1 MSGYHPTVE
10 NVSADEAL
18 RRLKEGNE
26 LFRSSLSYSGEV
38 TGEKMREAVGGQ
50 RPYAAVVSCS
60 DSRVIPE
67 VVFSAGLGELFVV
80 RTAGIVADGVNTM
93 GSLEYAVGCL
103 GCKLILVLGHTGC
116 GAIAQAL
123 KGPIGGNGFGIVH
136 EISSVI
142 GDERDPMRMIEINVR
157 NTMRRVEAG
166 MGQTDGLRVVGGCY
180 DLATGSVTFYES

>member
-1 MSGYHPTVE
+1 MSGYHPIVE
-10 NVSADEAL
+10 NLSADEAL
-18 RRLKEGNE
+18 RRLKKGNE
-26 LFRSSLSYSGEV
+26 SFRRNLFYRGEV
-38 TGEKMREAVGGQ
+38 TAEKVREAAVGQ
-50 RPYAAVVSCS
+50 HPYAAIVSCS

-80 RTAGIVADGVNTM
+80 RTAGIVADGVNTL

-136 EISSVI
+136 EICSVI

-157 NTMRRVEAG
+157 NTMRRIEAG
-166 MGQTDGLRVVGGCY
+166 MGQTNGLRIVGGYY